1 MRGFKWGLS
10 EAMRLGMRAR
20 QCQVIARC
28 AITLVLGWG
37 GFWGCGSAAQ
47 AQDSGSP
54 TAANSPSDSWH
65 DMETKYIFGFTTGSG
80 IGLEGEKEFTV
91 DTIGRFGK
99 RDGHY
104 AATET
109 KYEFEFTP
117 SQFIQIEFGALG
129 STHNIGGVTDLGD
142 RSQVAVAGAFAEF
155 RYLAIERTS
164 NNPLAVTLAVEPT
177 MRRIDETSG
186 EKVRNFEFETT
197 VNADLE
203 LLRNRLFAGFNLLY
217 EPEVTKTGFGDTQRE
232 ATFGGSAALSLRVA
246 SNVVVGGEV
255 WYLRHYD
262 DVGLSAFTGD
272 AVMLGPT
279 LYVQF
284 TPKMFMTAAYNGQV
298 WGREIGNP
306 VSLNLAEF
314 QRHRAKLKFA
324 YEF

>member
-1 MRGFKWGLS
+1 MRPQILS
-10 EAMRLGMRAR
+10 RFHSIAL
-20 QCQVIARC
+20 CVIAG
-28 AITLVLGWG
+28 ISGYG
-37 GFWGCGSAAQ
+37 GAAR
-47 AQDSGSP
+47 AEDAS
-54 TAANSPSDSWH
+54 SWR
-65 DMETKYIFGFTTGSG
+65 DIETKYIFGFTTGSG

-91 DTIGRFGK
+91 DSIGRFGK
-99 RDGHY
+99 RDGNY

-129 STHNIGGVTDLGD
+129 STHNIGGVTDLDD
-142 RSQVAVAGAFAEF
+142 RNQVALAGGFAEF
-155 RYLAIERTS
+155 RYLALERTS

-177 MRRIDETSG
+177 VRRIDETSG
-186 EKVRNFEFETT
+186 ERVRNFEFETT

-203 LLRNRLFAGFNLLY
+203 LMRNRLYAGFNLLY
-217 EPEVTKTGFGDTQRE
+217 EPEVTQMLTGETQRE
-232 ATFGGSAALSLRVA
+232 ATFGGSAALSLRLA
-246 SNVVVGGEV
+246 SNVVLGGEV

-262 DVGLSAFTGD
+262 AANLTSFTGD

-279 LYVQF
+279 LYLRF
-284 TPKMFMTAAYNGQV
+284 TPKMFMTAAWNAQV

-324 YEF
+324 WEF

>member
-1 MRGFKWGLS
+1 MQ
-10 EAMRLGMRAR
+10 EQMRAR
-20 QCQVIARC
+20 ILSRFHSIALCVIAG
-28 AITLVLGWG
+28 ISGY
-37 GFWGCGSAAQ
+37 GSAAR
-47 AQDSGSP
+47 AEDAS
-54 TAANSPSDSWH
+54 SWR
-65 DMETKYIFGFTTGSG
+65 DIETKYIFGFTTGSG

-91 DTIGRFGK
+91 DSIGRFGK
-99 RDGHY
+99 RDGNY

-129 STHNIGGVTDLGD
+129 STHNIGGVTDLDD
-142 RSQVAVAGAFAEF
+142 RNQVALAGGFAEF
-155 RYLAIERTS
+155 RYLALERTS

-177 MRRIDETSG
+177 VRRIDETSG
-186 EKVRNFEFETT
+186 ERVRNFEFETT

-203 LLRNRLFAGFNLLY
+203 LMRNRLYAGFNLLY
-217 EPEVTKTGFGDTQRE
+217 EPEVTQMLTGETQRE
-232 ATFGGSAALSLRVA
+232 ATFGGSAALSFRLA
-246 SNVVVGGEV
+246 SNVVLGGEV

-262 DVGLSAFTGD
+262 AANLTSFTGD

-279 LYVQF
+279 FYLRF
-284 TPKMFMTAAYNGQV
+284 TPKMFMTAAWNAQV

-324 YEF
+324 WEF